1 MDATRTVE
9 RANEEAIAPIEAHT
23 PPTIAPIALLLLVLL
38 TRAVDLV
45 LAVAKFNKLLQ
56 KLLATPLSGPSVG
69 LDGQPDYRKTCLFLD
84 VARLIACAKDKPGRV
99 DLLDPALPKHHV
111 LQAPEHTRANLL
123 RAASGINDA
132 LALLVTEAPV
142 PEPEPA
148 ASVPAAGTKSSALAA
163 LAALAS
169 AVPVPVP
176 EATYEDYASA
186 GLVPVLLTVTHC
198 TEGTEGTE
206 APAPAL
212 RGLRVA
218 NSAGRPTL
226 LVPGALRLDRED
238 AADALA
244 ALSLLTSPHSPFAR
258 EALALRGHD
267 DPFLAMLAALPKRTL
282 FRFKVLL
289 DVLVLYHEPTQ
300 AWFYQIRINYDAAW
314 AALHDSNRAKTSSVA
329 DDPVADPDP
338 VAVALTDHLHRK
350 FAACVTLAR
359 IALTGQGA
367 GGFLRYYVPAAD
379 CPSASASATDDT
391 DTDTRTGRRPA
402 KVARTA
408 TGLRA
413 KGQRPQG
420 QSALA
425 P

>member
-1 MDATRTVE
+1 
-9 RANEEAIAPIEAHT
+9 
-23 PPTIAPIALLLLVLL
+23 
-38 TRAVDLV
+38 
-45 LAVAKFNKLLQ
+45 
-56 KLLATPLSGPSVG
+56 
-69 LDGQPDYRKTCLFLD
+69 
-84 VARLIACAKDKPGRV
+84 
-99 DLLDPALPKHHV
+99 
-111 LQAPEHTRANLL
+111 LL

-148 ASVPAAGTKSSALAA
+148 ASVPAASVPAAGTKSSALAA
-163 LAALAS
+163 LAS
-169 AVPVPVP
+169 AVPVPVPVPVP

-198 TEGTEGTE
+198 AEGTEGTEGTDGTE
-206 APAPAL
+206 GTEGL

-244 ALSLLTSPHSPFAR
+244 ALSLLTSPQSPFPR

-267 DPFLAMLAALPKRTL
+267 DPFLAMIAALPKRTL

-329 DDPVADPDP
+329 DPDDPVADP
-338 VAVALTDHLHRK
+338 VAAALTDHLHRK

-359 IALTGQGA
+359 IALSA
-367 GGFLRYYVPAAD
+367 GGSGFLRYYVPAAD
-379 CPSASASATDDT
+379 CPSASASSDYT
-391 DTDTRTGRRPA
+391 DTDTRTERRPA

-413 KGQRPQG
+413 KGPKAR
-420 QSALA
+420 A
-425 P
+425 

>member
-1 MDATRTVE
+1 MDATRPVE
-9 RANEEAIAPIEAHT
+9 RANEEAIEADRREEVEAHT
-23 PPTIAPIALLLLVLL
+23 PPIAPIAPIALLLLVLL

-56 KLLATPLSGPSVG
+56 KLLATPLSGLDFLPSV
-69 LDGQPDYRKTCLFLD
+69 GQPDYRKILD

-142 PEPEPA
+142 PEPA
-148 ASVPAAGTKSSALAA
+148 ASVPAAGTKSSALA
-163 LAALAS
+163 S
-169 AVPVPVP
+169 AVPVP

-186 GLVPVLLTVTHC
+186 GLVPVLVTVTHC
-198 TEGTEGTE
+198 AEGTDGTE
-206 APAPAL
+206 
-212 RGLRVA
+212 RTEGLRVA

-238 AADALA
+238 ALA
-244 ALSLLTSPHSPFAR
+244 ALAPLTSHQSPFAR

-289 DVLVLYHEPTQ
+289 DVLVLYHEPTK
-300 AWFYQIRINYDAAW
+300 AWFYQTRINYDAAW

-329 DDPVADPDP
+329 DADPDP

-359 IALTGQGA
+359 IALSA
-367 GGFLRYYVPAAD
+367 GGSGFLRYYVPAAD
-379 CPSASASATDDT
+379 CPSASASDDT
-391 DTDTRTGRRPA
+391 DTDTRTERRPA

-413 KGQRPQG
+413 KGPKAR
-420 QSALA
+420 A
-425 P
+425 

>member
-1 MDATRTVE
+1 
-9 RANEEAIAPIEAHT
+9 
-23 PPTIAPIALLLLVLL
+23 LL

-142 PEPEPA
+142 PEP
-148 ASVPAAGTKSSALAA
+148 VPVP
-163 LAALAS
+163 
-169 AVPVPVP
+169 VPVPVP
-176 EATYEDYASA
+176 EPGAAAGAAASVPEATYHDA
-186 GLVPVLLTVTHC
+186 GLVPVLVTVAHC
-198 TEGTEGTE
+198 AEPTE
-206 APAPAL
+206 
-212 RGLRVA
+212 GLRVA

-226 LVPGALRLDRED
+226 LVPDRLDRED

-282 FRFKVLL
+282 CRFKVLL

-300 AWFYQIRINYDAAW
+300 AWFYHIRINYDAAW
-314 AALHDSNRAKTSSVA
+314 AALHDSNSNRAKTSSDSDA
-329 DDPVADPDP
+329 LDPVA
-338 VAVALTDHLHRK
+338 AALTDHLHRK

-359 IALTGQGA
+359 IALSASGA

-391 DTDTRTGRRPA
+391 DTDTRTERRPA

-408 TGLRA
+408 TGLR

-420 QSALA
+420 QSA
-425 P
+425 

>member
-9 RANEEAIAPIEAHT
+9 RANEEAIEADRREEVEAHT
-23 PPTIAPIALLLLVLL
+23 PPTIAPIAPIAPIALLLLVLL

-148 ASVPAAGTKSSALAA
+148 ASVP
-163 LAALAS
+163 
-169 AVPVPVP
+169 VPVPVP

-198 TEGTEGTE
+198 AEGTEG
-206 APAPAL
+206 
-212 RGLRVA
+212 LRVS

-238 AADALA
+238 ALA
-244 ALSLLTSPHSPFAR
+244 ALSLLTSPQSPFPR

-267 DPFLAMLAALPKRTL
+267 DPFLAMIAALPKRTL

-329 DDPVADPDP
+329 DPDPDP

-391 DTDTRTGRRPA
+391 DTDTRPA

-408 TGLRA
+408 TGLR
-413 KGQRPQG
+413 KGQRPPKG